1 MEGTWEKISVGGAGG
16 WWEGEGGVLVVV
28 EEENVSEIGKIRVT
42 ERAGGKREGG

>member
-1 MEGTWEKISVGGAGG
+1 MLVVQGDGGRGRG
-16 WWEGEGGVLVVV
+16 GGVLVVV